1 MTSGLGLNGKT
12 ALNRRGPDA
21 FFPAASIPDRK
32 QPVLITFHS
41 SLSGQSIVLDGASL
55 PVTESVDPSISGFD
69 APDLM
74 VAGKNLIGKLFR
86 VGDVDAFFRA
96 R

>member
-1 MTSGLGLNGKT
+1 MTGGFGLNDQT
-12 ALNRRGPDA
+12 AWNRKGSHA

-32 QPVLITFHS
+32 QPVLINFHS

-86 VGDVDAFFRA
+86 VGDVDAFSRA